1 MTLNEQDNLYKL
13 KELACENLKAT
24 VNSGDIDPRLVDV
37 YATIIRDIDDELKRL
52 NERPFTHGVGIT
64 IT

>member
-1 MTLNEQDNLYKL
+1 MENLYKL
-13 KELACENLKAT
+13 RELACENLKST

-52 NERPFTHGVGIT
+52 SGGPYTSAGVILT
-64 IT
+64 